1 MRRSS
6 SRATRKPE
14 IEVSGTPA
22 LMGQSPHRCRSL
34 RLRHPWRHHKATPT
48 RSRPTKKSAS
58 IAASDGYFRR
68 LCGSLRSET
77 VSKCSRADRALL
89 SDGPSATACGSRD
102 VRRQLILLVDHLV
115 VLGKRRERLPRHHMH
130 HFVAAPFELEKHSGS
145 ASAVGPKSARRRRRS
160 RPGLFQCRL
169 YPLRCPI
176 LNLGKPIRSRGRGT
190 KKARFFARSHPRKI
204 FPS

>member
-1 MRRSS
+1 MRRGSYWLS
-6 SRATRKPE
+6 SRVYRPRAIASVTLRPPKP
-14 IEVSGTPA
+14 
-22 LMGQSPHRCRSL
+22 QN
-34 RLRHPWRHHKATPT
+34 
-48 RSRPTKKSAS
+48 
-58 IAASDGYFRR
+58 
-68 LCGSLRSET
+68 
-77 VSKCSRADRALL
+77 
-89 SDGPSATACGSRD
+89 ATACGSRD

-130 HFVAAPFELEKHSGS
+130 HFVAAPFELVKHSGS

-176 LNLGKPIRSRGRGT
+176 LNLGKLIRFRGRGT